1 MANMENHQVEYQED
15 EISLIDLLLVVAKHN
30 RFIIKFTMSVALAAI
45 AISLTMT
52 NIYTAKTV
60 ILPPQQSGSSASMM
74 LAQLGGLAGAA
85 GGALGIKN
93 PSDTYVGMMKSR
105 SVADHLIDTFKLKQY
120 YKAKTSVAAR
130 DALAGATTITSG
142 KDGFITI
149 EFSDKDP
156 KRAAAI
162 ANAYVAELDHLNQTL
177 AVTEAAQRRL
187 FFEKQ
192 LFKAKEELT
201 NAEVALKQTQERT
214 GLVQLDAQGLAIIK
228 SVADLR
234 AQIAAKE
241 VQLSGMR
248 AFATAQNPDYRQA
261 QEVLAGLRAQLSKL
275 ERDTAEGNSSILP
288 MKKLPDSGLEY
299 VRKMRDVKYHET
311 LFELLSKQLE
321 MAKLDEAKQ
330 SAIIQVV
337 DRAEPP
343 EMKAKPKRALI
354 VMISTLMAFF
364 LSVLIAFIR
373 EAMANASQDPEQAE
387 RMGLLRR
394 YLRQGR

>member
-1 MANMENHQVEYQED
+1 MENNQVHYQEDD

-30 RFIIKFTMSVALAAI
+30 RFIIKFTLVVAVLAV
-45 AISLTMT
+45 AISLIMT

-85 GGALGIKN
+85 GGALGIKS

-105 SVADHLIDTFKLKQY
+105 TVADHLIESYKLKALY
-120 YKAKTSVAAR
+120 EAKTYESTR
-130 DALAGATTITSG
+130 KSLADNTVITSG

-156 KRAAAI
+156 KRAASI

-192 LFKAKEELT
+192 LMKAKEELA
-201 NAEVALKQTQERT
+201 NAEVALKQTQEKS
-214 GLVQLDAQGLAIIK
+214 GLVQLDAQGLAVIK

-248 AFATAQNPDYRQA
+248 AFATSQNPDYRQA
-261 QEVLAGLRAQLSKL
+261 QELLAGLRAQLAKV
-275 ERDTAEGNSSILP
+275 ERDTAEGNGSVLLP
-288 MKKLPDSGLEY
+288 MKKLPESGLEY
-299 VRKMRDVKYHET
+299 VRKMREVKYHET

-343 EMKAKPKRALI
+343 EMKSKPRRSLI
-354 VMISTLMAFF
+354 VIIATLMAFF
-364 LSVLIAFIR
+364 LSVLIAFVR
-373 EAMANASQDPEQAE
+373 EAMANAGQDPEQAK
-387 RMGLLRR
+387 RLGLLRQ

>member
-1 MANMENHQVEYQED
+1 MENNQQQHYQDED

-30 RFIIKFTMSVALAAI
+30 RFIIKFTLGVAVLTVLYT
-45 AISLTMT
+45 LTMPK
-52 NIYTAKTV
+52 IFTAKTV

-93 PSDTYVGMMKSR
+93 PSDTYVGMMKSHT
-105 SVADHLIDTFKLKQY
+105 VADHLIDTFKLKSY
-120 YKAKTSVAAR
+120 YQAKTLTATR
-130 DALAGATTITSG
+130 EALAVSTVVTSG

-156 KRAAAI
+156 KLATSI
-162 ANAYVAELDHLNQTL
+162 ANAYVVELDHFNQTL

-192 LFKAKEELT
+192 LMKAKEELA
-201 NAEVALKQTQERT
+201 NAEVALKQTQEKS
-214 GLVQLDAQGLAIIK
+214 GLVQLDAQGLAVIK

-261 QEVLAGLRAQLSKL
+261 QELLAGLRAQLAKA
-275 ERDTAEGNSSILP
+275 ERDTAEGNGSVLLP
-288 MKKLPDSGLEY
+288 MKKLPESGLEY
-299 VRKMRDVKYHET
+299 VRKMREVKYHET

-343 EMKAKPKRALI
+343 ELKSKPKRASI
-354 VMISTLMAFF
+354 VIIATLMAFF
-364 LSVLIAFIR
+364 LSVLIAFVR
-373 EAMANASQDPEQAE
+373 EAMANASQDPEQAM
-387 RMGLLRR
+387 RMGLLRQ